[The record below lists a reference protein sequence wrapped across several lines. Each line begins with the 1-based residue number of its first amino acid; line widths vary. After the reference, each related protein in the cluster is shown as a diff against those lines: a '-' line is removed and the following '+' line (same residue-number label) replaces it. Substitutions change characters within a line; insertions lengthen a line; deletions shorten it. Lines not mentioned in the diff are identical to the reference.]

1 MNNPAIPYT
10 WCADACLVLMVTCL
24 VCAIV
29 RWFHVC
35 RPYRDNAGFYFPAR
49 RQTTFFYAGILMYL
63 PYYLDPS
70 DPGAW
75 HYAGMFGIM
84 FYPAIVSLLIMRYFS
99 LQKLEARINR
109 LLFIVPMA
117 MLAAMFVTVLIDS
130 QWFEQQMWW
139 LWWTI
144 GAVSLMLTAR
154 LVFVTRKLQDKIRE
168 FHTQNY
174 ATEDDF
180 PYVFAN
186 RVVWMPLAYIALMW
200 CIVIADS
207 RVLKFVLDLM
217 ASVWALIFLCMILNP
232 QRFSAPDKIAAD
244 APADEADAPRT
255 DMGEAVAE
263 SGTALPD
270 STAMATAPYTD
281 EVKRAVIEVILAK
294 YKEKHLKKT
303 EVIAEINQGMIAPA
317 SRFIAVM
324 GYYRLINMF
333 RLEYA
338 RQYIEAHPEAKQAEI
353 ADAAGFVSNTA
364 YCKAKKNFQNI
375 DADIVSGVHL

>member
-1 MNNPAIPYT
+1 MDNPAIPYS
-10 WCADACLVLMVTCL
+10 WCADACLVLMVTCM

-35 RPYRDNAGFYFPAR
+35 RPYRDNADFHFPAR
-49 RQTTFFYAGILMYL
+49 KQTTFFYAGILMYL
-63 PYYLDPS
+63 PYYLNPA

-75 HYAGMFGIM
+75 HYAGIFGIM

-99 LQKLEARINR
+99 LQKLEERINQM
-109 LLFIVPMA
+109 LFIAPMA
-117 MLAAMFVTVLIDS
+117 MLAAMFVAVLVDS
-130 QWFEQQMWW
+130 QWFEQQLSW
-139 LWWTI
+139 LWWVV
-144 GAVSLMLTAR
+144 GAFSLMLTAR
-154 LVFVTRKLQDKIRE
+154 LVFVTKKLQNKIRE

-207 RVLKFVLDLM
+207 RLLKFVLDLLVS
-217 ASVWALIFLCMILNP
+217 AWALMFLCMILNP
-232 QRFSAPDKIAAD
+232 QRISSNDKTTEATAATEPEAAD
-244 APADEADAPRT
+244 AAA
-255 DMGEAVAE
+255 AE
-263 SGTALPD
+263 IAGGSSAETQQ
-270 STAMATAPYTD
+270 ATPYSD
-281 EVKRAVIEVILAK
+281 DVKRAVIEVILAK
-294 YKEKHLKKT
+294 YKEKHLKKSD
-303 EVIAEINQGMIAPA
+303 VIAEINQGMMAPA
-317 SRFIAVM
+317 SRFIAAI

-338 RQYIEAHPEAKQAEI
+338 RQYIDAHPEAKQAEI

-364 YCKAKKNFQNI
+364 YCKAKKNVQNI
-375 DADIVSGVHL
+375 DADIVSEVHL

>member
-1 MNNPAIPYT
+1 MDNPTIPYP
-10 WCADACLVLMVTCL
+10 WCADACLVLMVTSM
-24 VCAIV
+24 VCAVV

-35 RPYRDNAGFYFPAR
+35 RPYRDNADFHFPAR

-63 PYYLDPS
+63 PYYLNPA

-75 HYAGMFGIM
+75 HYAGIFGIM

-99 LQKLEARINR
+99 LQKLEERINR
-109 LLFIVPMA
+109 LFFIVPMA
-117 MLAAMFVTVLIDS
+117 LLIVMFAAVLVDS
-130 QWFEQQMWW
+130 QWFEQQLWW
-139 LWWTI
+139 LQWVV
-144 GAVSLMLTAR
+144 GAASLTLTAR
-154 LVFVTRKLQDKIRE
+154 LVLVTRRLQGKIRE

-186 RVVWMPLAYIALMW
+186 RMVWMPLAYIALMW

-217 ASVWALIFLCMILNP
+217 GAIWALTFLCMILNP
-232 QRFSAPDKIAAD
+232 QRLSDQDKAAETAASTESGVSGTD
-244 APADEADAPRT
+244 DADESALDSDSP
-255 DMGEAVAE
+255 AE
-263 SGTALPD
+263 TLP
-270 STAMATAPYTD
+270 AAPYSD
-281 EVKRAVIEVILAK
+281 EVKRAVIEIILAK

-317 SRFIAVM
+317 SRFIAAM

-338 RQYIEAHPEAKQAEI
+338 RLYIEAHPDAKQAEI

-364 YCKAKKNFQNI
+364 YCKAKKNVQDI
-375 DADIVSGVHL
+375 DRDIVSGVHL

>member
-1 MNNPAIPYT
+1 MDNPAIPYS
-10 WCADACLVLMVTCL
+10 WCADACLVLMVTCM

-35 RPYRDNAGFYFPAR
+35 RPYRDNADFHFPAR
-49 RQTTFFYAGILMYL
+49 KQTTFFYAGILMYL
-63 PYYLDPS
+63 PYYLNPA

-75 HYAGMFGIM
+75 HYAGIFGIM

-99 LQKLEARINR
+99 LQKLEERINQM
-109 LLFIVPMA
+109 LFIAPMA
-117 MLAAMFVTVLIDS
+117 MLAAMFVAVLVDS
-130 QWFEQQMWW
+130 QWFEQQLSW
-139 LWWTI
+139 LWWVV
-144 GAVSLMLTAR
+144 GAFSLMLTAH
-154 LVFVTRKLQDKIRE
+154 LVFVTKKLQNKIRE

-207 RVLKFVLDLM
+207 RLLKFVLDLL
-217 ASVWALIFLCMILNP
+217 ASAWALMFLCMILNP
-232 QRFSAPDKIAAD
+232 QRISSNDKTTEATAATEPEAAD
-244 APADEADAPRT
+244 AAA
-255 DMGEAVAE
+255 AE
-263 SGTALPD
+263 IAGGSSAETQQ
-270 STAMATAPYTD
+270 ATPYSD
-281 EVKRAVIEVILAK
+281 DVKRAVIEVILAK
-294 YKEKHLKKT
+294 YKEKHLKKSD
-303 EVIAEINQGMIAPA
+303 VIAEINQGMIAPA
-317 SRFIAVM
+317 SRFIAAI

-338 RQYIEAHPEAKQAEI
+338 RQYIDAHPEAKQAEI

-364 YCKAKKNFQNI
+364 YCKAKKNVQNI
-375 DADIVSGVHL
+375 DADIVSEVHL

>member
-1 MNNPAIPYT
+1 MDNPAIPYS
-10 WCADACLVLMVTCL
+10 WCADACLVLMVTCM

-35 RPYRDNAGFYFPAR
+35 RPYRDNADFHFPAR
-49 RQTTFFYAGILMYL
+49 KQTTFFYAGILMYL
-63 PYYLDPS
+63 PYYLNPA

-75 HYAGMFGIM
+75 HYAGIFGIM

-99 LQKLEARINR
+99 LQKLEERINQM
-109 LLFIVPMA
+109 LFIAPMA
-117 MLAAMFVTVLIDS
+117 MLAAMFVAVLVDS
-130 QWFEQQMWW
+130 QWFEQQLSW
-139 LWWTI
+139 LWWVV
-144 GAVSLMLTAR
+144 GAFSLMLTAR
-154 LVFVTRKLQDKIRE
+154 LVFVTKKLQNKIRE

-207 RVLKFVLDLM
+207 RLLKFALDLL
-217 ASVWALIFLCMILNP
+217 ASAWALMFLCMILNP
-232 QRFSAPDKIAAD
+232 QRISSNDKTTEASAATEPEAAD
-244 APADEADAPRT
+244 AAA
-255 DMGEAVAE
+255 AE
-263 SGTALPD
+263 IAGGSSAETQQ
-270 STAMATAPYTD
+270 ATPYSD
-281 EVKRAVIEVILAK
+281 DVKRAVIEVILAK
-294 YKEKHLKKT
+294 YKEKHLKKSD
-303 EVIAEINQGMIAPA
+303 VIAEINQGMIAPA
-317 SRFIAVM
+317 SRFIAAI

-338 RQYIEAHPEAKQAEI
+338 RQYIDAHPEAKQAEI

-364 YCKAKKNFQNI
+364 YCKAKKNVQNI
-375 DADIVSGVHL
+375 DADIVSEVHL

>member
-1 MNNPAIPYT
+1 MDNPAIPYS
-10 WCADACLVLMVTCL
+10 WCADACLVLMVTCM

-35 RPYRDNAGFYFPAR
+35 RPYRDNADFHFPAR
-49 RQTTFFYAGILMYL
+49 KQTTFFYAGILMYL
-63 PYYLDPS
+63 PYYLNPA

-75 HYAGMFGIM
+75 HYAGIFGIM

-99 LQKLEARINR
+99 LQKLEERINQM
-109 LLFIVPMA
+109 LFIAPMA
-117 MLAAMFVTVLIDS
+117 MLAAMFVAVLVDS
-130 QWFEQQMWW
+130 QWFEQQLSW
-139 LWWTI
+139 LWWVV
-144 GAVSLMLTAR
+144 GAFSLMLTAR
-154 LVFVTRKLQDKIRE
+154 LVFVTKKLQNKIRE

-207 RVLKFVLDLM
+207 RLLKFVLDLL
-217 ASVWALIFLCMILNP
+217 ASAWALMFLCMILNP
-232 QRFSAPDKIAAD
+232 QRISSNDKTTEATAATEPEAAD
-244 APADEADAPRT
+244 AAA
-255 DMGEAVAE
+255 AE
-263 SGTALPD
+263 IAGGSSAETQQ
-270 STAMATAPYTD
+270 ATPYSD
-281 EVKRAVIEVILAK
+281 DVKRAVIEVILAK
-294 YKEKHLKKT
+294 YKEKHLKKSD
-303 EVIAEINQGMIAPA
+303 VIAEINQGMIAPA
-317 SRFIAVM
+317 SRFIAAI

-338 RQYIEAHPEAKQAEI
+338 RQYIDAHPEAKQAEI

-364 YCKAKKNFQNI
+364 YCKAKKNVQNI
-375 DADIVSGVHL
+375 DAYIVSEVHL

>member
-1 MNNPAIPYT
+1 M
-10 WCADACLVLMVTCL
+10 

-35 RPYRDNAGFYFPAR
+35 RPYRDNADFHFPAR
-49 RQTTFFYAGILMYL
+49 KQTTFFYAGILMYL
-63 PYYLDPS
+63 PYYLNPA

-75 HYAGMFGIM
+75 HYAGIFGIM

-99 LQKLEARINR
+99 LQKLEERINQM
-109 LLFIVPMA
+109 LFIAPMA
-117 MLAAMFVTVLIDS
+117 MLAAMFVAVLVDS
-130 QWFEQQMWW
+130 QWFEQQLSW
-139 LWWTI
+139 LWWVV
-144 GAVSLMLTAR
+144 GAFSLMLTAR
-154 LVFVTRKLQDKIRE
+154 LVFVTKKLQNKIRE

-207 RVLKFVLDLM
+207 RLLKFVLDLL
-217 ASVWALIFLCMILNP
+217 ASAWALMFLCMILNP
-232 QRFSAPDKIAAD
+232 QRISSNDKTTEATAATEPEAAD
-244 APADEADAPRT
+244 AAA
-255 DMGEAVAE
+255 AE
-263 SGTALPD
+263 IAGGSSAETQQ
-270 STAMATAPYTD
+270 ATPYSD
-281 EVKRAVIEVILAK
+281 DVKRAVIEVILAK
-294 YKEKHLKKT
+294 YKEKHLKKSD
-303 EVIAEINQGMIAPA
+303 VIAEINQGMIAPA
-317 SRFIAVM
+317 SRFIAAI

-338 RQYIEAHPEAKQAEI
+338 RQYIDAHPEAKQAEI

-364 YCKAKKNFQNI
+364 YCKAKKNVQNI
-375 DADIVSGVHL
+375 DADIVSEVHL

>member
-1 MNNPAIPYT
+1 MDNPAIPYS
-10 WCADACLVLMVTCL
+10 WCADACLVLMVTCI

-35 RPYRDNAGFYFPAR
+35 RPYRDNADFHFPAR

-63 PYYLDPS
+63 PYYLNPA

-75 HYAGMFGIM
+75 HYAGIFGIM

-99 LQKLEARINR
+99 LQKLEERINR
-109 LLFIVPMA
+109 VLFIAPMA
-117 MLAAMFVTVLIDS
+117 MLAAMFVAVLVDS
-130 QWFEQQMWW
+130 QWFEQQLSW
-139 LWWTI
+139 LWWVV
-144 GAVSLMLTAR
+144 GAASLTLTAR
-154 LVFVTRKLQDKIRE
+154 LVLVTRKLQGKIRE

-207 RVLKFVLDLM
+207 RLLKFVLDLL
-217 ASVWALIFLCMILNP
+217 ASTWALIFLCMILNP
-232 QRFSAPDKIAAD
+232 QRLSAHDKAA
-244 APADEADAPRT
+244 EADAALTEPDT
-255 DMGEAVAE
+255 AGTETAETAADSGSHGEPLQA
-263 SGTALPD
+263 
-270 STAMATAPYTD
+270 APYTD

-317 SRFIAVM
+317 SRFIAAM

-338 RQYIEAHPEAKQAEI
+338 RLYIEAHPDAKQAEI

-364 YCKAKKNFQNI
+364 YCKAKKNVQDI
-375 DADIVSGVHL
+375 DRDLVSGVHL